1 MLSWLRV
8 SGFALIDTVEIP
20 FGPGLTV
27 ITGETGAGKS
37 ILIDA
42 LALLRGG
49 RASAE
54 LIRAG
59 RDGAEVEAIFHLPA
73 EPGPLT
79 PLRERLIAE
88 GRYAPGGP
96 DADEGEEDDGLVVR
110 RIVSRA
116 GRGRVQLGGGLATVG
131 ELGESIGALVDIT
144 SQHDSQS
151 LMDPDSQLAILDVFA
166 ENGAL
171 LEQAR
176 AAYAALSEREADL
189 AGYETAARARAER
202 EDFLRF
208 QLAELDEAAL
218 QPGEDD
224 SLKGERER
232 VRGAEKFAAVFG
244 RGDELL
250 SSGDDAAADRLGT
263 VARDLE
269 TLAALDPTLAPLG
282 ERLRNAQALVEDV
295 ASDMSRLA
303 SEVRFDPERLAEIEE
318 RLHLI
323 GRLVRKHGGS
333 VATVVERREVLAAE
347 LAGLGSYEEGL
358 ASRRGAVEAARTLM
372 NGFAEALAE
381 RRRRSAR
388 TLGRKIDET
397 LRDLGLEKA
406 SVKLVVE
413 DRGEQGPKGRD
424 RVKFLFAPNP
434 GEEPRPLARIASGG
448 ELSRVMLAVK
458 RALAQSDRALT
469 YVFDEIDTGV
479 GGGTAEVIG
488 RKLKAISRDRQ
499 VLAVTH
505 LAQIAAFADHHI
517 HVEKEVSGGRT
528 VARFE
533 ILTDKKRAIELARML
548 GGLRPSR
555 EASAHA
561 DEMLRRARAA

>member
-8 SGFALIDTVEIP
+8 SGFALIETVEIP
-20 FGPGLTV
+20 LGPGLTV

-54 LIRAG
+54 LIRSG
-59 RDGAEVEAIFHLPA
+59 RDEAEVEAIFHLPGS
-73 EPGPLT
+73 PGPQT
-79 PLRERLIAE
+79 ALRDRLLGD
-88 GRYAPGGP
+88 GRQLDNGANG
-96 DADEGEEDDGLVVR
+96 DSSLVVR
-110 RIVSRA
+110 RIVSRS

-131 ELGESIGALVDIT
+131 ELGDSIGTLVDIT

-171 LEQAR
+171 LEQTR
-176 AAYAALSEREADL
+176 AAFASLSEREADL
-189 AGYETAARARAER
+189 ARFESEARARAER

-208 QLAELDEAAL
+208 QLTELDEAAL

-224 SLKGERER
+224 ALKAERER

-244 RGDELL
+244 RGEELL
-250 SSGDDAAADRLGT
+250 YAGDGAAGDRIAT

-269 TLAALDPTLAPLG
+269 TLATLDPGLAPLA
-282 ERLRNAQALVEDV
+282 ERLRSAQALVEDV
-295 ASDMSRLA
+295 AADVGRLA
-303 SEVRFDPERLAEIEE
+303 GQVRFDPERLAEIEE

-323 GRLVRKHGGS
+323 SRLVRKHGGS
-333 VATVVERREVLAAE
+333 VAAAIERREVLSAE
-347 LAGLGSYEEGL
+347 LGGVASFEEGL
-358 ASRRGAVEAARTLM
+358 AARRAAVEAARTLM
-372 NGFAEALAE
+372 TGFAEALAE

-397 LRDLGLEKA
+397 LRELGLDKA
-406 SVKLVVE
+406 SVKLQVE

-434 GEEPRPLARIASGG
+434 GEESRPLARIASGG

-458 RALAQSDRALT
+458 RALAQSDLALT
-469 YVFDEIDTGV
+469 YVFDEIDSGV

-505 LAQIAAFADHHI
+505 LAQIAAFADQHI

-528 VARFE
+528 TAKIDV
-533 ILTDKKRAIELARML
+533 LSDKKRATELARML

>member
-8 SGFALIDTVEIP
+8 SGFALIETVEIP
-20 FGPGLTV
+20 LGPGLTV

-54 LIRAG
+54 LIRSG
-59 RDGAEVEAIFHLPA
+59 RDEAEVEAIFHLPGS
-73 EPGPLT
+73 PGPQT
-79 PLRERLIAE
+79 ALRDRLLGD
-88 GRYAPGGP
+88 GRQLDNGANG
-96 DADEGEEDDGLVVR
+96 DSSLVVR
-110 RIVSRA
+110 RIVSRS

-131 ELGESIGALVDIT
+131 ELGDSIGTLVDIT

-171 LEQAR
+171 LEQTR
-176 AAYAALSEREADL
+176 AAFASLSEREADL
-189 AGYETAARARAER
+189 ARFESEARARAER

-208 QLAELDEAAL
+208 QLTELDEAAL

-224 SLKGERER
+224 ALKAERER

-244 RGDELL
+244 RGEELL
-250 SSGDDAAADRLGT
+250 YAGDGAAGDRIAT

-269 TLAALDPTLAPLG
+269 ALATLDPGLAPLA
-282 ERLRNAQALVEDV
+282 ERLRSAQALVEDV
-295 ASDMSRLA
+295 AADVGRLA
-303 SEVRFDPERLAEIEE
+303 GQVRFDPERLAEIEE

-323 GRLVRKHGGS
+323 SRLVRKHGGS
-333 VATVVERREVLAAE
+333 VAAAIERREVLSAE
-347 LAGLGSYEEGL
+347 LGGVASFEEGL
-358 ASRRGAVEAARTLM
+358 AARRAAVEAARTLM
-372 NGFAEALAE
+372 TGFAEALAE

-397 LRDLGLEKA
+397 LRELGLDKA
-406 SVKLVVE
+406 SVKLQVE

-458 RALAQSDRALT
+458 RALAQSDLALT
-469 YVFDEIDTGV
+469 YVFDEIDSGV

-505 LAQIAAFADHHI
+505 LAQIAAFADQHI

-528 VARFE
+528 TAKIDV
-533 ILTDKKRAIELARML
+533 LSDKKRATELARML

>member
-8 SGFALIDTVEIP
+8 SGFALIETVEIP
-20 FGPGLTV
+20 LGPGLTV

-54 LIRAG
+54 LIRSG
-59 RDGAEVEAIFHLPA
+59 RDEAEVEAIFHLPGS
-73 EPGPLT
+73 PGPQT
-79 PLRERLIAE
+79 ALRDRLLGD
-88 GRYAPGGP
+88 GRQLDNGANG
-96 DADEGEEDDGLVVR
+96 DSSLVVR
-110 RIVSRA
+110 RIVSRS

-131 ELGESIGALVDIT
+131 ELGDSIGTLVDIT

-171 LEQAR
+171 LEQTR
-176 AAYAALSEREADL
+176 AAFASLSEREADL
-189 AGYETAARARAER
+189 ARFESEARARAER

-208 QLAELDEAAL
+208 QLTELDEAAL

-224 SLKGERER
+224 ALKAERER

-244 RGDELL
+244 RGEELL
-250 SSGDDAAADRLGT
+250 YAGDGAAGDRIAT

-269 TLAALDPTLAPLG
+269 ALATLDPGLAPLA
-282 ERLRNAQALVEDV
+282 ERLRSAQALVEDV
-295 ASDMSRLA
+295 AADVGRLA
-303 SEVRFDPERLAEIEE
+303 GQVRFDPERLAEIEE

-323 GRLVRKHGGS
+323 SRLVRKHGGS
-333 VATVVERREVLAAE
+333 VAAAIERREVLSAE
-347 LAGLGSYEEGL
+347 LGGVASFEEGL
-358 ASRRGAVEAARTLM
+358 AARRAAVEAARTLM
-372 NGFAEALAE
+372 TGFAEALAE

-397 LRDLGLEKA
+397 LRELGLDKA
-406 SVKLVVE
+406 SVKLQVE

-434 GEEPRPLARIASGG
+434 GEESRPLARIASGG

-458 RALAQSDRALT
+458 RALAQSDLALT
-469 YVFDEIDTGV
+469 YVFDEIDSGV

-505 LAQIAAFADHHI
+505 LAQIAAFADQHI

-528 VARFE
+528 TAKIE
-533 ILTDKKRAIELARML
+533 LLSDKKRATELARML